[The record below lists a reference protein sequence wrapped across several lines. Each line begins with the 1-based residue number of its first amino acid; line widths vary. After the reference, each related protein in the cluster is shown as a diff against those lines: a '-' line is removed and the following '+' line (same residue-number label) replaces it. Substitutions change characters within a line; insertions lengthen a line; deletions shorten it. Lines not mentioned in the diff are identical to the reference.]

1 MINRIITLSL
11 AGLLLAAA
19 GCTPA
24 RHSVGQGRAGY
35 YREQHRPQ
43 YHFTPESGW
52 MNDPNGLVYYQG
64 EYHLFYQHNPASTVW
79 GPMHWGHA
87 VSRDLVH
94 WEHLPI
100 ALYPDSLGYIFSG
113 SVVIDENNT
122 SGFAPPGSTEKALVA
137 IFTYHNMEYE
147 RAGRQD
153 RESQAIAY
161 SLDRGRTWT
170 KYAGNPVLPNK
181 GDVDFRDPKVTWHE
195 PTKRWIM
202 PLAVGDYLEIFVSP
216 DLKKWEYASTFGKN
230 EGAHGGVWECPDLF
244 PLLTREGAEKWV
256 LIQNM
261 GRGAVNGGSGTQYFI
276 GSFDGRTF
284 KNDNP
289 PQKTLWLDYGADNY
303 AGVTYFNAPDNRRI
317 LIGWMSNWFDYAQS
331 TPTSTWRSS
340 MTIPR
345 DLWLQYTPEGYRLFQ
360 KPSPELKSLVKN
372 TRVLAEKVVEKA
384 GWTMPVPVLHELDL
398 QFDMTTCSAAAFG
411 YKLKNSRGEQVVMT
425 VNVRQKTVTIDRSG
439 SGKTSFSAEFPKKHS
454 APVTFGGVFRM
465 HAYAD
470 ASSLELFLADGA
482 ACISETFFPNEDFN
496 EIEFFAEDGSVT
508 LLPASSVNE
517 LKPVWN
523 KQK

>member
-1 MINRIITLSL
+1 MTNRIITIIL
-11 AGLLLAAA
+11 AGSLLAATSCSPSRPT
-19 GCTPA
+19 G
-24 RHSVGQGRAGY
+24 GQGTAGY

-43 YHFTPESGW
+43 YHFTPPSGW
-52 MNDPNGLVYYQG
+52 MNDPNGLVYYKG

-122 SGFAPPGSTEKALVA
+122 TGFAPPGSGEMALVA
-137 IFTYHNMEYE
+137 VFTYHNMEYE
-147 RAGRQD
+147 QAGRQD
-153 RESQAIAY
+153 RESQGIAY
-161 SLDRGRTWT
+161 SLDRGRTWN

-181 GDVDFRDPKVTWHE
+181 GDVDFRDPKVSWHE
-195 PTKRWIM
+195 PTRRWIM

-216 DLKKWEYASTFGKN
+216 DLKKWEYTSTFGKN

-244 PLLTREGAEKWV
+244 PLRTREGVEKWV

-289 PQKTLWLDYGADNY
+289 PATTLWLDYGADNY
-303 AGVTYFNAPDNRRI
+303 AGVTYFNAPDQRRI

-345 DLWLQYTPEGYRLFQ
+345 DLWLKKTPDGYRVFQ
-360 KPSPELKSLVKN
+360 KPSPELQALV
-372 TRVLAEKVVEKA
+372 TRTSQTGEQVIGKD
-384 GWTMPVPVLHELDL
+384 GWKMRVPVLHELDL
-398 QFDMTTCSAAAFG
+398 HFDMKNCSATAYG
-411 YKLKNSRGEQVVMT
+411 YRLKNSRGEQVVIT
-425 VNVRQKTVTIDRSG
+425 VDVAGKTVTIDRSA

-454 APVTFGGVFRM
+454 AQVSFSDIFRIRS
-465 HAYAD
+465 YAD
-470 ASSLELFLADGA
+470 ASSLELFLDDGA
-482 ACISETFFPNEDFN
+482 ACISETFFPNEDFS
-496 EIEFFAEDGSVT
+496 EVEFFAEGGSIT
-508 LLPASSVNE
+508 LVPASSVNE